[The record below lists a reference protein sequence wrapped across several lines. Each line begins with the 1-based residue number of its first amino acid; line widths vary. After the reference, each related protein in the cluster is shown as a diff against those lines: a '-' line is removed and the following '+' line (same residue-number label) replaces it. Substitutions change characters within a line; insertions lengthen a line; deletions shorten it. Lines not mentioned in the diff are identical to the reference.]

1 MPLQPISREGKGLKV
16 AGLLPTKAL
25 VCLLLATFVF
35 SILPDRPV
43 CTQDSFGDQGL
54 LLEMA
59 RAGLEAGQYR
69 QAARLCEGILQKD
82 SVNKEANFLLGIAQH
97 YLGEHDL
104 AVEKLQWVL
113 LVDKNNTI
121 AREYLEKSKR
131 KSTSQWSPLEIRLVN
146 TAVQYHE
153 EGLNGL
159 AIGYLKEVL
168 KRNPQNTVAWEA
180 LGDVYKKL
188 GNPTVAKAAYHKANA
203 KEKAREIKGEAK
215 YVPKEWWEGLT
226 KKEAKL
232 RDANLKFAEMRE
244 RTIEM
249 GGKLSEY
256 DARTEERRIYDAKKM
271 DEKIG
276 RTMEWQ
282 TRIEDA
288 MGKLGQPVQQAQPV
302 QPVQPIQPGQQVQ
315 QVQVQQGGPGGLVI
329 EEKLLSH
336 RPLLEY
342 ELREGEETKLRTQQG
357 TYDEGRSGMAMEFSD
372 KTKEFEEAKS
382 SMESLEEELKNAPL
396 Q

>member
-1 MPLQPISREGKGLKV
+1 MKV
-16 AGLLPTKAL
+16 AGLLLTKAL
-25 VCLLLATFVF
+25 ACLLFATFVF

-43 CTQDSFGDQGL
+43 CAQDSPSDQGL

-59 RAGLEAGQYR
+59 RAGLEAGQYK

-82 SVNKEANFLLGIAQH
+82 SINKEANFLLGIAQH

-104 AVEKLQWVL
+104 AVERLQWVL
-113 LVDKNNTI
+113 LVDKNNTV

-131 KSTSQWSPLEIRLVN
+131 RSTSQWAPQEIRLVK

-159 AIGYLKEVL
+159 AIGTLKEVL
-168 KRNPQNTVAWEA
+168 KQNPQNTVAWEA

-188 GNPTVAKAAYHKANA
+188 GNPTIAKAAYHKANA
-203 KEKAREIKGEAK
+203 KEKAREIKGEVK

-226 KKEAKL
+226 KKEAQL
-232 RDANLKFAEMRE
+232 RDANLKFAEIRE
-244 RTIEM
+244 RTIET

-282 TRIEDA
+282 TKIEDA

-302 QPVQPIQPGQQVQ
+302 QPGLEGTPRIPNTWLQPVQ

-336 RPLLEY
+336 RPSLEY
-342 ELREGEETKLRTQQG
+342 ELREGEETKLRTQQD
-357 TYDEGRSGMAMEFSD
+357 TYDEGRSGMAGELSY
-372 KTKEFEEAKS
+372 KTKEFMEAKS

>member
-1 MPLQPISREGKGLKV
+1 MKV

-43 CTQDSFGDQGL
+43 CTQDSSGDQGL

-59 RAGLEAGQYR
+59 RAGLEAGQYKTGDEAMR
-69 QAARLCEGILQKD
+69 QYKQVVRLCECILQKD

>member
-1 MPLQPISREGKGLKV
+1 MKI

-25 VCLLLATFVF
+25 VCLLFATFVF

-43 CTQDSFGDQGL
+43 RAQDSSSDQGL

-59 RAGLEAGQYR
+59 RAGLEARQYK
-69 QAARLCEGILQKD
+69 QVVRLCEGILQKD

-342 ELREGEETKLRTQQG
+342 ELREGEETKLRTQQDM
-357 TYDEGRSGMAMEFSD
+357 YDEGRSGMAMELSYR
-372 KTKEFEEAKS
+372 TKEFMEAKS

>member
-1 MPLQPISREGKGLKV
+1 MKV

>member
-1 MPLQPISREGKGLKV
+1 MKV

-25 VCLLLATFVF
+25 VCLLFAAFSF

-43 CTQDSFGDQGL
+43 CAQDSPSDQGL

-59 RAGLEAGQYR
+59 RAGLEAGQYK

-82 SVNKEANFLLGIAQH
+82 SINKEANFLLGIAQH

-104 AVEKLQWVL
+104 AVERLQWVL
-113 LVDKNNTI
+113 LVDKNNTV

-131 KSTSQWSPLEIRLVN
+131 KSTSQWSPQEIRLVK

-159 AIGYLKEVL
+159 AIGTLKEVL
-168 KRNPQNTVAWEA
+168 RQNPKNTMALEA
-180 LGDVYKKL
+180 LGDVYRKL
-188 GNPTVAKAAYHKANA
+188 GNPTIAKAAYHKADA
-203 KEKAREIKGEAK
+203 EEKASKIKGEVK

-226 KKEAKL
+226 KKEAQL
-232 RDANLKFAEMRE
+232 RDANLKFAEIRE
-244 RTIEM
+244 RTIET

-256 DARTEERRIYDAKKM
+256 DTRTEERRIYDAKKM

-276 RTMEWQ
+276 SAIEWQ
-282 TRIEDA
+282 TKIKDA
-288 MGKLGQPVQQAQPV
+288 VGKQGQSAQQLPQQAQQV
-302 QPVQPIQPGQQVQ
+302 QLEQLGQQGVS
-315 QVQVQQGGPGGLVI
+315 GGLVI

-336 RPLLEY
+336 RPLLES
-342 ELREGEETKLRTQQG
+342 EIREGEEAKLRTQQG

-372 KTKEFEEAKS
+372 KTKEFMEAKS
-382 SMESLEEELKNAPL
+382 SMESLEEELKNTPL

>member
-1 MPLQPISREGKGLKV
+1 MKI

-25 VCLLLATFVF
+25 VCLLFATFVF

-43 CTQDSFGDQGL
+43 CAQDSSGNQGL

-59 RAGLEAGQYR
+59 RAGLEAGQYK
-69 QAARLCEGILQKD
+69 QVVRLCEGILQKD
-82 SVNKEANFLLGIAQH
+82 SVNKEANFLSGIAQH

-104 AVEKLQWVL
+104 AVERLQWVL

-121 AREYLEKSKR
+121 AREYLENSKR
-131 KSTSQWSPLEIRLVN
+131 KSTSQWSPQEIRLVK

-168 KRNPQNTVAWEA
+168 KRNSQNTVAWEA

-188 GNPTVAKAAYHKANA
+188 GNPAIAKAAYHKAYA
-203 KEKAREIKGEAK
+203 KEKAREIKGEVK
-215 YVPKEWWEGLT
+215 YIPKKWWEGLT
-226 KKEAKL
+226 KKEAQL
-232 RDANLKFAEMRE
+232 RDANLKFAEIRE
-244 RTIEM
+244 RTIEL

-256 DARTEERRIYDAKKM
+256 DTRTEERRIYDAKKM

-282 TRIEDA
+282 GKIEDA
-288 MGKLGQPVQQAQPV
+288 LGKQLGQPVQTV
-302 QPVQPIQPGQQVQ
+302 QPVLPGQPIQ
-315 QVQVQQGGPGGLVI
+315 QVQVQQGGPSGLVI

-336 RPLLEY
+336 RPSLEY
-342 ELREGEETKLRTQQG
+342 ELREGEEMKLRTQQG
-357 TYDEGRSGMAMEFSD
+357 TYDEGRSGMATEFSD
-372 KTKEFEEAKS
+372 KTKEFIEAKS
-382 SMESLEEELKNAPL
+382 SMEGLEEELKNAPL

>member
-1 MPLQPISREGKGLKV
+1 MKI

-25 VCLLLATFVF
+25 VCLLFATFVF

-43 CTQDSFGDQGL
+43 RAQDSSSDQGL

-59 RAGLEAGQYR
+59 RAGLEAGQYK
-69 QAARLCEGILQKD
+69 QVVRLCESILQKD

-104 AVEKLQWVL
+104 AVERLQWVL
-113 LVDKNNTI
+113 LVDKNNTV

-131 KSTSQWSPLEIRLVN
+131 KSTSQWSPQEIRLVK

-168 KRNPQNTVAWEA
+168 KQNPKNTMALEA

-188 GNPTVAKAAYHKANA
+188 GNPAIAKAAYHKANA
-203 KEKAREIKGEAK
+203 EEKAGKIKGEVK

-226 KKEAKL
+226 KKEAQL

-244 RTIEM
+244 RTIAT
-249 GGKLSEY
+249 GGRLSEY
-256 DARTEERRIYDAKKM
+256 DKLAYEPLDEAVVEVDVTLTDLKLPLTEA
-271 DEKIG
+271 
-276 RTMEWQ
+276 
-282 TRIEDA
+282 
-288 MGKLGQPVQQAQPV
+288 
-302 QPVQPIQPGQQVQ
+302 GQQV
-315 QVQVQQGGPGGLVI
+315 I
-329 EEKLLSH
+329 KLPKVV
-336 RPLLEY
+336 RPLSAAERKF
-342 ELREGEETKLRTQQG
+342 REDALH
-357 TYDEGRSGMAMEFSD
+357 EGRSGMAMELSYR
-372 KTKEFEEAKS
+372 TKEFMEAKS

>member
-1 MPLQPISREGKGLKV
+1 
-16 AGLLPTKAL
+16 
-25 VCLLLATFVF
+25 
-35 SILPDRPV
+35 
-43 CTQDSFGDQGL
+43 
-54 LLEMA
+54 
-59 RAGLEAGQYR
+59 
-69 QAARLCEGILQKD
+69 
-82 SVNKEANFLLGIAQH
+82 
-97 YLGEHDL
+97 
-104 AVEKLQWVL
+104 EKLQWVL
-113 LVDKNNTI
+113 LVDKNNTV

-131 KSTSQWSPLEIRLVN
+131 KSTSQWGPQEIRLVK

-159 AIGYLKEVL
+159 AIGTLKEVL

-203 KEKAREIKGEAK
+203 KEKAREIKGEVK

-226 KKEAKL
+226 KKEAQL
-232 RDANLKFAEMRE
+232 RDANLKFAEIRE
-244 RTIEM
+244 RTIAM
-249 GGKLSEY
+249 RGNLSED

-282 TRIEDA
+282 GRIEDA
-288 MGKLGQPVQQAQPV
+288 INKQGQPV

-336 RPLLEY
+336 RPSLEY

-357 TYDEGRSGMAMEFSD
+357 TYDEGRSGMAGELSY
-372 KTKEFEEAKS
+372 KNKEFVEAKS
-382 SMESLEEELKNAPL
+382 SMESLEEELKNTPL